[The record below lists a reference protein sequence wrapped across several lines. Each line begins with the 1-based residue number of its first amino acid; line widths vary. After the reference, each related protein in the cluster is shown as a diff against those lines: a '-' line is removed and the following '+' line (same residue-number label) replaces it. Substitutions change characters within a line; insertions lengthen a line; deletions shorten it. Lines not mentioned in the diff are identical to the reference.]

1 MTQIQEMTMLSDFPA
16 YATLPTADLEALRRY
31 YEDVLGF
38 TVREETP
45 AGVFFQAGDGT
56 YFAVTRQ
63 SGKASGAHTQ
73 LGFRVANIDVVVAEL
88 RARGAVFETYETPK
102 TVDGVASVPVGQAAW
117 LRDPDGNLIGLV
129 EFSGPG

>member
-1 MTQIQEMTMLSDFPA
+1 MLSDFPA
-16 YATLPTADLEALRRY
+16 YATLPTADLEGLRRY

-102 TVDGVASVPVGQAAW
+102 TVDGVASVPVGRAAW
-117 LRDPDGNLIGLV
+117 LRDPDGNLMGLV